1 MTRKKLFKIAFGFI
15 SILLVLTIVLLLIGN
30 IGIDKLPISKTK
42 TDNNLRIVSMN
53 VSADNILSSSY
64 QDNLIETKP
73 DIIVVI
79 EWTGNNLDLTKFR
92 QAGYLTILDKPR
104 KKVHGI
110 CILSKIDG
118 VSTIIEAPIETPCTL
133 PLGQFRFKWHDK
145 NITLFAIHAPPPVPA
160 CKGTTSIYLKAIAD
174 WSIEGNLSS
183 DLGVGKAGD
192 HLILTGDFNS
202 LPFDSGVEK
211 LRSKQLQDNYSK
223 SSFTS
228 PTWKPFKCFPYIAKI
243 DYILFSS
250 YFRHIDSYRFTID
263 NSDHAAVM
271 TDLTFRQ

>member
-1 MTRKKLFKIAFGFI
+1 MTLKKIFKIVFGFI
-15 SILLVLTIVLLLIGN
+15 SILIVLTIALILIGN
-30 IGIDKLPISKTK
+30 IGIKELPISKTNA
-42 TDNNLRIVSMN
+42 DNHLRIVSMN
-53 VSADNILSSSY
+53 VSADNILSLSF
-64 QDNLIETKP
+64 QDNLIDTKP

-79 EWTGNNLDLTKFR
+79 EWTGKNLDLIKFQ
-92 QAGYLTILDKPR
+92 QAGYLPILDKPR

-110 CILSKIDG
+110 CILSKIGG

-133 PLGQFRFKWHDK
+133 PLGQFRFNWHNK

-160 CKGTTSIYLKAIAD
+160 CKGTTSIYLKSIAD

-192 HLILTGDFNS
+192 HLILAGDFNS
-202 LPFDSGVEK
+202 LPFDSGIEK

-228 PTWKPFKCFPYIAKI
+228 PTWSPFKGFPYIAKI

-250 YFRHIDSYRFTID
+250 HFKHINSYRFKID
-263 NSDHAAVM
+263 NSDHTAIM
-271 TDLTFRQ
+271 TDLTF